1 MKYNY
6 FRSDDDV
13 IMTSVTKP
21 EVVCIVRLA
30 GEAAIFGQKRVNISK
45 CLRDFTGQRLN
56 LNHQLTPDY
65 ESFSENM
72 AFH

>member
-6 FRSDDDV
+6 IRSDDDV

-56 LNHQLTPDY
+56 LNQLAPDY